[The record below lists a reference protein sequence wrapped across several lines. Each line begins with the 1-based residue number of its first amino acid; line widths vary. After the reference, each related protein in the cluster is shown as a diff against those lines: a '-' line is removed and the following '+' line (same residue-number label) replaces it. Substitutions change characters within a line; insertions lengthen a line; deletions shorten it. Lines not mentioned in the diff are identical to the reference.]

1 MLTAKYRVCIS
12 SCLSTSANCVDY
24 VLKYSIFIALD
35 VLLTSGSNES
45 YADVIAVMK
54 QGVLPRQV
62 GCLTESGQGMNHDR
76 DGESVIDG

>member
-1 MLTAKYRVCIS
+1 MLTAKYRAYIS
-12 SCLSTSANCVDY
+12 FLSTSANCVDY

-54 QGVLPRQV
+54 QSVLPRQV
-62 GCLTESGQGMNHDR
+62 GCLTESGQIKSRAISDPAAN
-76 DGESVIDG
+76 I